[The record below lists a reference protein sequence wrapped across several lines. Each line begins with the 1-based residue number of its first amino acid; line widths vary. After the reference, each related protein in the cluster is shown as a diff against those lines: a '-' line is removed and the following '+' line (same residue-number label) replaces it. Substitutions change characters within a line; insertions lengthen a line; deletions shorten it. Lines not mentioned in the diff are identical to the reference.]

1 MSRVERFTKRAQRI
15 LVAAQ
20 EEAAS
25 LRNTAVETP
34 HLLLGMLRV
43 EDSVAYRVLSDL
55 RIDYDRV
62 LAVVRQAHPAEPTP
76 PKSQELAPETKRLLE
91 SALQI
96 ARQRGDQ
103 FIGSEH
109 LLLSLVKGE
118 DKSIRHLM
126 RQINLDPQVV
136 RSCVERVL
144 QEDKGDNLPATKP
157 FVQDTT
163 VMEEPEPQRPVNA
176 VPSEANPRAKV
187 LQLVEAGKISAAE
200 AAELLKAMRLASL
213 PMPGNGGFVLLPLD
227 EVNFDDL
234 RQRGLRFTVI
244 SKGIKSEITIPF
256 EQAQSELFRLL
267 RSAYGGGQ
275 GKLIDLDGGPD
286 RLQISL
292 E

>member
-20 EEAAS
+20 EEAAN
-25 LRNTAVETP
+25 LRNATVETP

-43 EDSVAYRVLSDL
+43 EDSVAYRVLNDL

-62 LAVVRQAHPAEPTP
+62 LNVVRQAHPAEPTP
-76 PKSQELAPETKRLLE
+76 PQSQELAPETKRLLE

-126 RQINLDPQVV
+126 RQINLEPQVV

-157 FVQDTT
+157 FVQETIA
-163 VMEEPEPQRPVNA
+163 MEEPEPPVNA
-176 VPSEANPRAKV
+176 APSEPNPRTKV
-187 LQLVEAGKISAAE
+187 LQLVEAGKISASE

-213 PMPGNGGFVLLPLD
+213 PLPGNSGFVLLPLD

-234 RQRGLRFTVI
+234 RQRGLRFTII
-244 SKGIKSEITIPF
+244 SKGGKSEVTIPF

-275 GKLIDLDGGPD
+275 GKLIDLDGGQD

-292 E
+292 D